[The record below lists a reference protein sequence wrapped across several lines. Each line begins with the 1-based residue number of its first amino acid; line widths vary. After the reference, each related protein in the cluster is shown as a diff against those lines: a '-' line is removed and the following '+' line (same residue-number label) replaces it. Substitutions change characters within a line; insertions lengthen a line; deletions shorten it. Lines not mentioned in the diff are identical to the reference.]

1 MSSMLLPIL
10 KASEFSAGDPPH
22 LREADLNEVAYG
34 HGCWGRVI
42 LWSSG
47 SPVQSGISLAESHQL
62 FCKSFIAKGIDSSS
76 IANRIGHFLQV
87 APIESAAVRIIFRR
101 ARISVRGTPDRTLT
115 TCGE

>member
-1 MSSMLLPIL
+1 MLLPIL

-47 SPVQSGISLAESHQL
+47 SPVQRGIPLAERHQPS
-62 FCKSFIAKGIDSSS
+62 CKSLIAKGTDSSS
-76 IANRIGHFLQV
+76 IAVSNRPTSFKSPLSKV
-87 APIESAAVRIIFRR
+87 PRPEFS
-101 ARISVRGTPDRTLT
+101 SLVRGFPPAALPIGR
-115 TCGE
+115 

>member
-1 MSSMLLPIL
+1 MGTYQVS
-10 KASEFSAGDPPH
+10 GTTYT
-22 LREADLNEVAYG
+22 DLNEVAYG

-62 FCKSFIAKGIDSSS
+62 SCNSFIAKGIDSSS

-87 APIESAAVRIIFRR
+87 APYRKCRGARFLSVVREFPPAALPIGR
-101 ARISVRGTPDRTLT
+101 
-115 TCGE
+115 